1 MNLSS
6 AHIHGIISFPL
17 PIKKGVRVRV
27 TIVKQASIMEKFT
40 FFLVTD
46 KDDTSNGEETA
57 SSREV
62 CPARWGQRWKY

>member
-1 MNLSS
+1 MAQKGSNSESKVLRERINNWKWIKRNLSMNLSS

-40 FFLVTD
+40 FF
-46 KDDTSNGEETA
+46 
-57 SSREV
+57 
-62 CPARWGQRWKY
+62 